1 MTLSLQNYYDEIKSL
16 LADDDVFELLESVK
30 QKFVEMNKAG
40 GKLLLVGN
48 GGSAG
53 IVAHAA
59 VDFTKQAGVTALT
72 FNEPALITAFSND
85 FGYERWVEK
94 AFEYY
99 AKPEDVLV
107 CVSVSGES
115 ENLVNAALKA
125 HENDHYVVSFTGKNH
140 DNSLGKIADT
150 NLFVNS
156 KSYNIVEGI
165 HMIWLT
171 SIVDMIIGQS
181 VYEVS

>member
-1 MTLSLQNYYDEIKSL
+1 MVLSLQDYYREITDLMVDAK
-16 LADDDVFELLESVK
+16 VFDQLEVLK
-30 QKFVEMNKAG
+30 KKIIKMNDAG
-40 GKLLLVGN
+40 GKLLLAGN

-85 FGYERWVEK
+85 FGYDRWVER

-99 AKPEDVLV
+99 AKHEDILI

-115 ENLVNAALKA
+115 ENLVNAARKA
-125 HENDHYVVSFTGKNH
+125 SANGHYVVSFTGKNR

-150 NLFVNS
+150 NLFVDS

-171 SIVDMIIGQS
+171 SIVDMIIGRS

>member
-1 MTLSLQNYYDEIKSL
+1 MSLLLQNYYREITDLMVDTQVFEQLELVKQRIIKMNDAGGRLL
-16 LADDDVFELLESVK
+16 LA
-30 QKFVEMNKAG
+30 
-40 GKLLLVGN
+40 GN

-85 FGYERWVEK
+85 FGYELWVEK

-99 AKPEDVLV
+99 AKPRDILI

-115 ENLVNAALKA
+115 ENLVNAARKA
-125 HENDHYVVSFTGKNH
+125 SAKGHHVISFTGKNR

-150 NLFVNS
+150 NLFVDS

-171 SIVDMIIGQS
+171 SIVDMIIGRS

>member
-1 MTLSLQNYYDEIKSL
+1 MVLLLKDYYREITDLMVDAK
-16 LADDDVFELLESVK
+16 VFDQLELIK
-30 QKFVEMNKAG
+30 QKIIRMNDVG
-40 GKLLLVGN
+40 GKLLLAGN

-72 FNEPALITAFSND
+72 FNEPGLITAFSND
-85 FGYERWVEK
+85 FGYELWVEK

-99 AKPEDVLV
+99 SKPEDILI

-115 ENLVNAALKA
+115 KNLVNAASKA
-125 HENDHYVVSFTGKNH
+125 SAKGHYVVSFTGKNR